1 MTEISIFLA
10 GNYVWFIIA
19 DIFVLF
25 ALIGYMRDPNNKIKR
40 KKKLETI
47 KFEDKNNV
55 VEELIMQDDN
65 SNKSLNSVINSNSKK
80 AKKEET
86 EIL

>member
-10 GNYVWFIIA
+10 GHYVWFIIA

-80 AKKEET
+80 AKNEET